1 MIVALVV
8 LLVNSVVLAVALISC
23 GLLVSCVNLYF
34 GLGVWFER
42 MFAILRAGCFSLL
55 VVCGC

>member
-34 GLGVWFER
+34 GLDGWFEC
-42 MFAILRAGCFSLL
+42 ML
-55 VVCGC
+55 VVLRSWLF